1 MDFNID
7 RISYNMS
14 NTVHNDN
21 ISPFNVTKSGLTL
34 VHLNIQH
41 ILPKIDEIKH
51 TLATCKKVI
60 NVIGFSE
67 TFLGESHL
75 NTEIHIN
82 GYNCVRRDRPNG
94 KGGGLLVYV
103 QESLDFIHR
112 PDLQKDQ
119 TEAIWIEV
127 VLKHS
132 KKPSGRNGLPTSRLL
147 IRMVQFV
154 RIYGK
159 YCVYVQIAKN
169 CPWRF

>member
-1 MDFNID
+1 MFLNND
-7 RISYNMS
+7 RISYNLS

-21 ISPFNVTKSGLTL
+21 ISPFNVTRSGLIL

-51 TLATCKKVI
+51 TLDNCKNVI
-60 NVIGFSE
+60 YIIGFSE

-75 NTEIHIN
+75 NTEIRIN
-82 GYNCVRRDRPNG
+82 GYNCVRRDKPNG

-112 PDLQKDQ
+112 PDLQKAQ
-119 TEAIWIEV
+119 IEAIWIEV

-132 KKPSGRNGLPTSRLL
+132 KKPSGRNRPWGFLT
-147 IRMVQFV
+147 QFDSYNDSHYDIFCSYFIH
-154 RIYGK
+154 IYL
-159 YCVYVQIAKN
+159 
-169 CPWRF
+169 F